1 MQWVNF
7 GERFGISILGEK
19 SAQVVHGSF
28 ISRANAVRSA
38 IVFSLHLVASVMAIP
53 SAAGADQEGA

>member
-1 MQWVNF
+1 M
-7 GERFGISILGEK
+7 GEFRREIWGLDSKREGDIGGEWELYFA
-19 SAQVVHGSF
+19 SAL
-28 ISRANAVRSA
+28 RSA